1 MYRKTFVE
9 VNLDNISNNVK
20 NIIKKYPDYKYYIG
34 MVKSNAYGHGY
45 YIVNTLIEAGINYLA
60 VSSLDEAL
68 KIREYNKDIPVLI
81 TEIIDDDLTS
91 IAIKNNITLT
101 IDNLEYLKNIGNK
114 KCTIHL
120 KLDTIMNRIGIKTK
134 SEFNEIYKYIEE
146 NKNIYLEGIYTHFA
160 TPGVNDIY
168 YDLQIKNFKNITS
181 DIDLSKIPIVHL
193 SSSFALLNHPKIEF
207 ANAVRIGTILYGY
220 DISLKDYSNDFKSKL
235 KKARDKFLT
244 SKYDIS
250 KVIRGTSID
259 LKPAFKIK
267 TNVMEIKDVKKGE
280 LLGYGTN
287 IMEEDAKVA
296 ILPIGYESGIGTNNI
311 GRRVLINNKHYDVIG
326 PTSMCMM
333 FVRVDDSVKVK
344 DEVTI
349 LGDSITLGQI
359 SRLNNSHIQLTLVTI
374 GANLPRVYIKNNK
387 VEKEL

>member
-60 VSSLDEAL
+60 VSSLDEAM

-81 TEIIDDDLTS
+81 TEIIDDDLIS

-101 IDNLEYLKNIGNK
+101 IDNLEYLKIIGNK

-120 KLDTIMNRIGIKTK
+120 KIDTIMNRIGIKTK

-193 SSSFALLNHPKIEF
+193 SSSFALLNHPKIDF

-267 TNVMEIKDVKKGE
+267 TNVMEIKDVTKGE

-287 IMEEDAKVA
+287 IMEEDARVA
-296 ILPIGYESGIGTNNI
+296 ILPIGYESGIGTNNV

-333 FVRVDDSVKVK
+333 FVRVDNSVKVK

-374 GANLPRVYIKNNK
+374 GANLPRVYIKNQK
-387 VEKEL
+387 QEKEL

>member
-9 VNLDNISNNVK
+9 VNLDSISNNVK

-45 YIVNTLIEAGINYLA
+45 YIVNTLIDSGINYLA
-60 VSSLDEAL
+60 VSSLDEAM
-68 KIREYNKDIPVLI
+68 KIREYNKDIPILI
-81 TEIIDDDLTS
+81 TEIIDEDLID
-91 IAIKNNITLT
+91 IALKNNITLT
-101 IDNLEYLKNIGNK
+101 IDNLDYLKRIGDK

-134 SEFNEIYKYIEE
+134 VEFNEIYKYIESK
-146 NKNIYLEGIYTHFA
+146 KNIYLEGIYTHFA

-181 DIDLSKIPIVHL
+181 DIDLNKIPIVHL
-193 SSSFALLNHPKIEF
+193 SSSFALLNHPKIDF
-207 ANAVRIGTILYGY
+207 SNAVRIGTILYGY
-220 DISLKDYSNDFKSKL
+220 DISLKEYSNDFKSKL
-235 KKARDKFLT
+235 KKARDKFLS

-250 KVIRGTSID
+250 PIIRGSSID

-287 IMEEDAKVA
+287 ILTEDARVA
-296 ILPIGYESGIGTNNI
+296 ILPIGYESGIGTNNV

-333 FVRVDDSVKVK
+333 FVKVDDSVKVN
-344 DEVTI
+344 DVVTI

-374 GANLPRVYIKNNK
+374 GSNLPRVYIKNNK

>member
-60 VSSLDEAL
+60 VSSLDEAM

-81 TEIIDDDLTS
+81 TEIIDDDLIS

-101 IDNLEYLKNIGNK
+101 IDNLEYLKIIGNK

-120 KLDTIMNRIGIKTK
+120 KIDTIMNRIGIKTK

-193 SSSFALLNHPKIEF
+193 SSSFALLNHPKIDF

-287 IMEEDAKVA
+287 IMEEDARVA
-296 ILPIGYESGIGTNNI
+296 ILPIGYESGIGTNNV

-333 FVRVDDSVKVK
+333 FVRVDNSVKVK

-374 GANLPRVYIKNNK
+374 GANLPRVYIKNQK
-387 VEKEL
+387 QEKEL